1 MEVSKM
7 KRVLMLCVLCASLA
21 FAAGC
26 VSTRGIFEPESY
38 PLKEYTLQGSGK
50 DKVLLVPVDG
60 FISDMRNEG
69 FLQSSPSMLQ
79 EIVSQLRKA
88 ARDAAV
94 RAVVLKI
101 DSPGGTVTAS
111 DLLYGEIR
119 EFREKTGVKVVASM
133 MGVAASGGYYV
144 ALPADH
150 IVAHPTTVTGSVGV
164 LFVQP
169 KVAGLM
175 DKIGVEVEVS
185 KSGEMKDMGSPF
197 RQTTGEEARIMQDL
211 TGELGRR
218 FVDLVAEHRKLDARR
233 LEEVASARVFL
244 AGDALELGLV
254 DSLGSP
260 KDAIAKAKEL
270 AGITKESRVVV
281 YRRRSYADDNLY
293 NTAVSSLQTGKGA
306 LVDFGLPDPLLRLK
320 AGFYYLWIPGAGG

>member
-1 MEVSKM
+1 M
-7 KRVLMLCVLCASLA
+7 KRVLMLCALCASLA
-21 FAAGC
+21 VAAGC
-26 VSTRGIFEPESY
+26 VSTRGIFEPEAS

-50 DKVLLVPVDG
+50 DKVLLVPIDG
-60 FISDMRNEG
+60 FISDERNEG

-79 EIVSQLRKA
+79 EVVATLRKA
-88 ARDAAV
+88 ARDESV

-111 DLLYGEIR
+111 DLLYEEIR

-133 MGVAASGGYYV
+133 MSVAASGGYYI

-150 IVAHPTTVTGSVGV
+150 IVAHPTTVTGSIGV
-164 LFVQP
+164 VFFQP
-169 KVAGLM
+169 KVSGLM

-197 RQTTGEEARIMQDL
+197 RQSTGEETRIMQDL
-211 TGELGRR
+211 TGKLGKR
-218 FVDLVAEHRKLDARR
+218 FIDLVAEHRKLGGDR
-233 LEEVASARVFL
+233 LKEAASARVYL
-244 AGDALELGLV
+244 GGDALELGLV

-270 AGITKESRVVV
+270 ARIPKESRVVV
-281 YRRRSYADDNLY
+281 YRRKSYADDNLY
-293 NTAVSSLQTGKGA
+293 NTAVSSLKTGNGA
-306 LVDFGLPDPLLRLK
+306 LLDIGLPEPLLHLK
-320 AGFYYLWIPGAGG
+320 AGFYYLWIPGTGG

>member
-1 MEVSKM
+1 M
-7 KRVLMLCVLCASLA
+7 KRVLMLCALCASLA
-21 FAAGC
+21 AAAGC
-26 VSTRGIFEPESY
+26 VSTRGIFEPEAS

-50 DKVLLVPVDG
+50 TKVLLVPVEG
-60 FISDMRNEG
+60 IISDERSGGLFMSG
-69 FLQSSPSMLQ
+69 PSMLQ

-88 ARDAAV
+88 ARDEAV

-111 DLLYGEIR
+111 DLLYEEIR
-119 EFREKTGVKVVASM
+119 EFRERTGVKVVVAM
-133 MGVAASGGYYV
+133 MSVAASGGYYV

-150 IVAHPTTVTGSVGV
+150 IVAHPTTVTGSIGV

-185 KSGEMKDMGSPF
+185 KSGEMKDMGSPY
-197 RQTTGEEARIMQDL
+197 RQSTGEETRIMQDL
-211 TGELGRR
+211 TEKLGKR
-218 FVDLVAEHRKLDARR
+218 FTDLVAEHRKLDVDR
-233 LEEVASARVFL
+233 LEDAASARVYL
-244 AGDALELGLV
+244 GGDALDLGLV

-270 AGITKESRVVV
+270 ASIPRDSRVIV
-281 YRRRSYADDNLY
+281 YRRKSYADDNLY
-293 NTAVSSLQTGKGA
+293 NTAVSTHQPGKGA
-306 LVDFGLPDPLLRLK
+306 LVDFGLPDPLLRLR
-320 AGFYYLWIPGAGG
+320 AGFYYLWIPGSSR

>member
-1 MEVSKM
+1 MEGTRM
-7 KRVLMLCVLCASLA
+7 KRLLMLCALCASLVA
-21 FAAGC
+21 AAGC
-26 VSTRGIFEPESY
+26 VSTRGIFEPESS

-50 DKVLLVPVDG
+50 EKVLLVPIDG

-79 EIVSQLRKA
+79 EVVAALRKA
-88 ARDAAV
+88 ARDKAV

-111 DLLYGEIR
+111 DLLYEEIR
-119 EFREKTGVKVVASM
+119 EFGEKTGVTIVVSM
-133 MGVAASGGYYV
+133 MSVAASGGYYI

-185 KSGEMKDMGSPF
+185 KSGEMKDMGSPY
-197 RQTTGEEARIMQDL
+197 RQSTEEETRIMEGL
-211 TGELGRR
+211 TEKLGKR
-218 FVDLVAEHRKLDARR
+218 FIDLVAEHRKLDGDR
-233 LEEVASARVFL
+233 LKEVASARVYL

-254 DSLGSP
+254 DSLGAP

-270 AGITKESRVVV
+270 ARIPNESRVIV
-281 YRRRSYADDNLY
+281 YRRKSYADDNLY
-293 NTAVSSLQTGKGA
+293 NTAVSAFQTGKGA
-306 LVDFGLPDPLLRLK
+306 LVDFGLPDPLFRLK
-320 AGFYYLWIPGAGG
+320 AGFYYLWIPGTRG